1 MGASEAL
8 HYLFRILV
16 LHRSKCYEPGL
27 PRGRGRGTLWFVGVT
42 RTTVETPCGAGG
54 IKGPASLAAAMLQI
68 RFIWMNPKCSA
79 DAMPSF
85 QRLQESLGRTGS

>member
-1 MGASEAL
+1 MGALEAL
-8 HYLFRILV
+8 HDLFKILV

-54 IKGPASLAAAMLQI
+54 IKGPASLHSCNAVNALYLDEPQVQ
-68 RFIWMNPKCSA
+68 C
-79 DAMPSF
+79 
-85 QRLQESLGRTGS
+85 